1 MIECR
6 VPALCVSNFIIRCGE
21 MPLRSF
27 LTPDLEG
34 EHNYQGNQNGG
45 NCNET

>member
-1 MIECR
+1 M
-6 VPALCVSNFIIRCGE
+6 PAALNRNFNMVRCGD

-27 LTPDLEG
+27 MTPDHG
-34 EHNYQGNQNGG
+34 GANNYQGNQNGG